1 MALPF
6 NDSQLMGETWPGLAN
21 LTQSILAALGGQGF
35 RNSFR
40 LDRSQATCLLLI
52 DGLGWNL
59 LQEHAR
65 HAPFL
70 ASLVQPDSHFR
81 VGFPATTAT
90 SLASVAS
97 GLGSGAH
104 GIVGCSFALDAHS
117 ELSPLSWTTA
127 ALQADVEPVAAPTP
141 GSFIVPPDAWS
152 QACEQGIAISTV
164 MLGRYAGSAFSQA
177 IYKAGRILPAPA
189 YDAYPELINAALAT
203 SAPALCFAY
212 FGDLDFAGHLFGPGS
227 EGWLKQLEI
236 ADQLAL
242 SIARQLPEQVQL
254 MVIADHGML
263 ALDSS
268 RVRDFD
274 LDPVLQEGVRAIAGD
289 IRARYLYV
297 PTQQDRVHERWQNR
311 LGDDYRVLSKAQ
323 AIAAGLFGDVLLSQ
337 AEARIGDL
345 IVVPT
350 GAGGIIRSEVEKH
363 ASQWRGHHGALTD
376 EDQLVPLLM
385 IAGQARSYGV

>member
-21 LTQSILAALGGQGF
+21 LTQSILAALGGRGF

-40 LDRSQATCLLLI
+40 LDHSQATCLLLI

-59 LQEHAR
+59 LQEHVR

-70 ASLVQPDSHFR
+70 ASLMQPGSHFR

-104 GIVGCSFALDAHS
+104 GIVGCSFALDAYS

-127 ALQADVEPVAAPTP
+127 ALQADVEPVAAPAP

-203 SAPALCFAY
+203 SGPALCFAY

-236 ADQLAL
+236 ADQLAM

-263 ALDSS
+263 ALDSA

-376 EDQLVPLLM
+376 EDQVVPLLM
-385 IAGQARSYGV
+385 IAGQARSYTL

>member
-1 MALPF
+1 MAMPF
-6 NDSQLMGETWPGLAN
+6 NDLQLMGETWPGLAS
-21 LTQSILAALGGQGF
+21 LTQSIFAALGGRGF
-35 RNSFR
+35 RNSFH

-59 LQEHAR
+59 LQAHAR

-70 ASLVQPDSHFR
+70 ASLMQPDGHFR
-81 VGFPATTAT
+81 VGFPATTAA
-90 SLASVAS
+90 SLASVSS

-104 GIVGCSFALDAHS
+104 GIVGCSFALDEHT

-127 ALQADVEPVAAPTP
+127 ALHAEAQP
-141 GSFIVPPDAWS
+141 GSAPAPEAFIVPADAWS
-152 QACEQGIAISTV
+152 LASAQGIAISTV
-164 MLGRYAGSAFSQA
+164 MLGRYANSAFSQA
-177 IYKAGRILPAPA
+177 IYKAGQILPAPA
-189 YDAYPELINAALAT
+189 YDAYPQLINAALARSG
-203 SAPALCFAY
+203 SAFCFAY

-227 EGWLKQLEI
+227 EAWLKQLEI
-236 ADQLAL
+236 ADQLARA
-242 SIARQLPEQVQL
+242 IADQLPDSVQL

-263 ALDSS
+263 ALDNAQ
-268 RVRDFD
+268 VRDFD
-274 LDPVLQEGVRAIAGD
+274 LDPVLQDGVRAIAGD
-289 IRARYLYV
+289 IRARHVYV

-311 LGDDYRVLSKAQ
+311 LGDEYRVMSKAQ
-323 AIAAGLFGDVLLSQ
+323 AIAKGLFGDVMLSQ

-376 EDQLVPLLM
+376 DDQRVPLLM
-385 IAGQARSYGV
+385 C

>member
-1 MALPF
+1 MAMPF
-6 NDSQLMGETWPGLAN
+6 NDSQLLGETWPGLAN
-21 LTQSILAALGGQGF
+21 LTQSIFAALGGQGF

-59 LQEHAR
+59 LQAHAR

-70 ASLVQPDSHFR
+70 ASLMQPDSYFR

-90 SLASVAS
+90 SLASVTS

-104 GIVGCSFALDAHS
+104 GIVGCSFALDQQT

-127 ALQADVEPVAAPTP
+127 ALQAEAQPTAAPAP
-141 GSFIVPPDAWS
+141 ESFIVPPDAWS
-152 QACEQGIAISTV
+152 LARAQGIAISTV
-164 MLGRYAGSAFSQA
+164 MLGRYANSAFSQA

-189 YDAYPELINAALAT
+189 YDAYPELINAALAIED
-203 SAPALCFAY
+203 PAFCFAY

-236 ADQLAL
+236 ADQLAQA
-242 SIARQLPEQVQL
+242 IARKLPERVQL

-263 ALDSS
+263 ALDSDQ
-268 RVRDFD
+268 VRDFD

-297 PTQQDRVHERWQNR
+297 PSQQDRVHQRWQNH
-311 LGDDYRVLSKAQ
+311 LGEQYQVLSKAQ

-376 EDQLVPLLM
+376 EDQRVPLLM
-385 IAGQARSYGV
+385 CAGSRE